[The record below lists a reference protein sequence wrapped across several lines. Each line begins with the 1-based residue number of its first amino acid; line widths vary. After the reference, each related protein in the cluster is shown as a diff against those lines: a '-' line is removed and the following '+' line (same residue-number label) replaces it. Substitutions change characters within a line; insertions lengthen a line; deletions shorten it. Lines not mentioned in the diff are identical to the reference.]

1 MMVNPSDDRRHEK
14 EGDFDNHH
22 NHHQY
27 RLVSKIIEKTKDRKI
42 SLGYDNP
49 QSKEILRMVND
60 ISIVRIFA
68 CVTEPMTVHD
78 ICKKAKV
85 SKTTLYRKISE
96 LEELRLLVRKGRSAK
111 DTENLGTWV
120 YEKSFDSLKINFQN
134 SDEDLIVITPKEK
147 YFARIV
153 RRLRD

>member
-1 MMVNPSDDRRHEK
+1 MMVNPSDDGRYERET
-14 EGDFDNHH
+14 DLN
-22 NHHQY
+22 NRHQY
-27 RLVSKIIEKTKDRKI
+27 QLASKIIQNTKDRKI
-42 SLGYDNP
+42 SIGYGNP
-49 QSKEILRMVND
+49 QSKEILKMIND

-68 CVTEPMTVHD
+68 SVTEPMTVRE

-96 LEELRLLVRKGRSAK
+96 LEELKLLVRKGRSAK

-120 YEKSFDSLKINFQN
+120 YEKSFQSIKVNFEN
-134 SDEDLIVITPKEK
+134 NPCEPLIVITPKEK

-153 RRLRD
+153 RRLRN